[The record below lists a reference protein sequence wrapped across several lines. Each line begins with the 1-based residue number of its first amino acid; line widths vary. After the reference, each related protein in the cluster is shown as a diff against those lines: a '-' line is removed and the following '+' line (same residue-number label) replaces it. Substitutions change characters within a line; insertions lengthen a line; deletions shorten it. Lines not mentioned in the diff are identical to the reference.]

1 MKSCPRCNRIYSE
14 DDLNFCLDDG
24 ELLQHYAD
32 EQPTRPLNHAE
43 PPPTV
48 VLDPTRVTNPIG
60 WEAGRNV
67 GQPTAGPVGQWQGHQ
82 GAYPQTQYQSYP
94 ITMSPNQTLAIIS
107 LVLGSCALV
116 LGWCCSNG
124 LLTGP
129 AAIIVGVIAL
139 IQIKNHPQLYGGKGL
154 AYGGIATGGLF
165 IGFYLLF
172 ILIYGLAAIGGAL
185 SH

>member
-1 MKSCPRCNRIYSE
+1 MKRCPRCNRIYSE

-24 ELLQHYAD
+24 ELLQQYWD
-32 EQPTRPLNHAE
+32 EQPTRPLSASD

-48 VLDPTRVTNPIG
+48 VLDPPRVTNPIG
-60 WEAGRNV
+60 WDAGQHI
-67 GQPTAGPVGQWQGHQ
+67 GGPVGQWQGQ
-82 GAYPQTQYQSYP
+82 PGAYPQTQYQAYG
-94 ITMSPNQTLAIIS
+94 MVRSPSQTLAIIS
-107 LVLGSCALV
+107 LVLGSASLV

-129 AAIIVGVIAL
+129 AAIVIGVIAL
-139 IQIKNHPQLYGGKGL
+139 IQIKNNPQSYGGKGL

-165 IGFYLLF
+165 FMLYLLF

-185 SH
+185 GQ

>member
-1 MKSCPRCNRIYSE
+1 MKRCPRCNRVYSE

-24 ELLQHYAD
+24 ELLQQYSD
-32 EQPTRPLNHAE
+32 EQPTRPLSHDD

-60 WEAGRNV
+60 WDAGQQI
-67 GQPTAGPVGQWQGHQ
+67 GGPVGQWQGHP
-82 GAYPQTQYQSYP
+82 GNYPQTQFTSYHM
-94 ITMSPNQTLAIIS
+94 TGSPSQTLAVIS
-107 LVLGSCALV
+107 LVVGASSLI

-129 AAIIVGVIAL
+129 AAIIIGIIAL
-139 IQIKNHPQLYGGKGL
+139 IQIKNNPQLYGGKGL
-154 AYGGIATGGLF
+154 AIGGIVTGGLF
-165 IGFYLLF
+165 VLFYMFF

-185 SH
+185 GN